1 MGEVMVMT
9 SMKNALEGLGK
20 IKVNHRKR
28 IRSLLMRNRHL

>member
-9 SMKNALEGLGK
+9 SMKNTLEGLGK
-20 IKVNHRKR
+20 IKVNYRKR